1 MLHILTVV
9 KVLFFTAVS
18 TGESEWPGGGRC
30 GAGGDLCQ
38 DMPWRIVIINT
49 NQSDWIY
56 ESQLNQPKQVSH
68 RPGCGD
74 KDNGNVEIQ
83 LKSVGPVLTATA
95 TASVRP

>member
-18 TGESEWPGGGRC
+18 TGESAWPGGGRC
-30 GAGGDLCQ
+30 Q
-38 DMPWRIVIINT
+38 DMPWPIVIINT

-68 RPGCGD
+68 RPGSGD

>member
-1 MLHILTVV
+1 M
-9 KVLFFTAVS
+9 S
-18 TGESEWPGGGRC
+18 TGESAWPGGGRC
-30 GAGGDLCQ
+30 Q
-38 DMPWRIVIINT
+38 DMPWPIVIINT

-56 ESQLNQPKQVSH
+56 ESQLKQVSH

-95 TASVRP
+95 ECEAVITGLMGGGGRKRAWSHN